1 MCYLGAI
8 SKMTVCLRSF
18 QRHAIQ
24 HHSHSNPCSYIQMM
38 KIPEDGKS
46 YKDLEN
52 LLELTLN
59 TDVFIISGDWY
70 AKVGSQEISGVTGKF
85 CLGEHNEAGQRLKEF
100 CQDNAHV
107 IANTL
112 SQQHKGGVYSWAS
125 LYGPYQNQID
135 CIFVAKYGEAVCIQK
150 KNKTWN

>member
-1 MCYLGAI
+1 
-8 SKMTVCLRSF
+8 
-18 QRHAIQ
+18 
-24 HHSHSNPCSYIQMM
+24 MM

-85 CLGEHNEAGQRLKEF
+85 CLGEQNEAGQRLKEF

-125 LYGPYQNQID
+125 LYGPYQNPID

-150 KNKTWN
+150 KNETWN